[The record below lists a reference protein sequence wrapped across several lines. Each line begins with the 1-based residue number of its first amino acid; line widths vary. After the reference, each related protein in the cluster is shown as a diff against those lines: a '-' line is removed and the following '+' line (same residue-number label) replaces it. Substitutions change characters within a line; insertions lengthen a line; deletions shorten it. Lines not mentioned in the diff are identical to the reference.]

1 MTTELNSIEEGAV
14 SPDVTAQPAFQGPL
28 FVVGMW
34 RSGTSLLYALLNQ
47 NPRIAL
53 MYEGDLP
60 LMWPLF
66 LGGKSKSDWRE
77 RWEFWNGVLSRH
89 QLQPAKLPA
98 QVAGLRAAT
107 ELAYREYSGDAIW
120 GCKSPTYHNA
130 IERLARDF
138 PGARFLVI
146 YRNPADVCRSIVR
159 AARKASWFSRSGMT
173 LRALLGYAEMKK
185 GADRIAA
192 QGVPV
197 YLLQY
202 EELVREPESVLR
214 GICEFL
220 AVPFDARM
228 VTLEN
233 AERSAIYEADHH
245 ANVKGKQIRPSGP
258 REEVLSA
265 ALKKKIE
272 RYTHL
277 WREEYAGTWPEYY
290 ESGSAHAG
298 NPGWVERLVDVL
310 LYRSYLIF
318 DQAVL
323 LLYCFA
329 PLAWLRLYRGMK
341 RQPVIAKPGE
351 RVASPGAD

>member
-1 MTTELNSIEEGAV
+1 MKTESATLDN
-14 SPDVTAQPAFQGPL
+14 QPISHDAFSGPL

-47 NPRIAL
+47 HPQIAL

-60 LMWPLF
+60 LLWPLF

-77 RWEFWNGVLSRH
+77 RWEFWNSALTRH
-89 QLQPAKLPA
+89 QLQRGKFPS
-98 QVAGLRAAT
+98 QVAGVRAAT
-107 ELAYREYSGDAIW
+107 ELAYREYAGDAIW
-120 GCKSPTYHNA
+120 GCKSPSYHDA
-130 IERLARDF
+130 MEQLARDF
-138 PGARFLVI
+138 PGARFIVI

-159 AARKASWFSRSGMT
+159 AARKASWFSRSGMI

-185 GADRIAA
+185 GADRLAE
-192 QGVPV
+192 QGGQVH
-197 YLLQY
+197 LLQY
-202 EELVREPESVLR
+202 EELVREPESVLK

-220 AVPFDARM
+220 QIPFDPRM
-228 VTLEN
+228 VSLEN

-245 ANVKGKQIRPSGP
+245 AMVKGKKIRPTGP
-258 REEVLSA
+258 REEVLSP

-277 WREEYAGTWPEYY
+277 WREEYAGAWPAYGEPDV
-290 ESGSAHAG
+290 SAAG
-298 NPGWVERLVDVL
+298 NPTWLERLSDFL
-310 LYRSYLIF
+310 LYRSYRVF

-329 PLAWLRLYRGMK
+329 PLALLRMYREMK
-341 RQPVIAKPGE
+341 RPPEVAKQGE
-351 RVASPGAD
+351 RVPSPGAD

>member
-1 MTTELNSIEEGAV
+1 MKTESATIDHQPV
-14 SPDVTAQPAFQGPL
+14 SHSAFSGPL

-47 NPRIAL
+47 HPQIAL

-66 LGGKSKSDWRE
+66 LGGKSKADWRE
-77 RWEFWNGVLSRH
+77 RWEFWNSAFSRH
-89 QLQPAKLPA
+89 QLPRGKFPAE
-98 QVAGLRAAT
+98 VAGVRAAT
-107 ELAYREYSGDAIW
+107 ELAYREYAGDAIW
-120 GCKSPTYHNA
+120 GCKSPSYHDSM
-130 IERLARDF
+130 EQLARDF
-138 PGARFLVI
+138 PAARFIVI
-146 YRNPADVCRSIVR
+146 YRNPADICRSIVR

-185 GADRIAA
+185 GADRLAE
-192 QGVPV
+192 QGGQVH
-197 YLLQY
+197 LLQY
-202 EELVREPESVLR
+202 EELVREPEGVLK

-220 AVPFDARM
+220 QIPFDPRM
-228 VTLEN
+228 VSLEN

-245 ANVKGKQIRPSGP
+245 ANVKGKKIRPTGP
-258 REEVLSA
+258 REEVLPP

-277 WREEYAGTWPEYY
+277 WREEYAGAWPAYGEPDV
-290 ESGSAHAG
+290 STAG
-298 NPGWVERLVDVL
+298 NPNWLERLSDFL
-310 LYRSYLIF
+310 LYRSYRIL

-329 PLAWLRLYRGMK
+329 PLSVLRTYREMK
-341 RQPVIAKPGE
+341 RPPEMAKQGE
-351 RVASPGAD
+351 RVPSPGAD